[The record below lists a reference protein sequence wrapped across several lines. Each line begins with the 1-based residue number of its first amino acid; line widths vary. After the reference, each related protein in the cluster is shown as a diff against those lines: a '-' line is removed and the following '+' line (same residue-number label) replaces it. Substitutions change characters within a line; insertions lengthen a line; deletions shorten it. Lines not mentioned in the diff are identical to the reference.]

1 MSVISELVGR
11 LPSLRQKSV
20 PIAQTRSES
29 ADTIV
34 ELITAVPGSPAM
46 TSGTQGEALGGG
58 WTVPTATVRIFCNVL
73 VVKGLRENPPKPMD
87 RHAASRPRHE
97 RQVVCRPAP
106 AVNRLRRLIAAPTA
120 VAPSTALREA
130 TDRAAEHQ
138 ERAAGAQGNGGFK
151 P

>member
-20 PIAQTRSES
+20 PIALTRSES

-73 VVKGLRENPPKPMD
+73 VVKGLTRPPQKHKQNAEARED
-87 RHAASRPRHE
+87 RLE
-97 RQVVCRPAP
+97 
-106 AVNRLRRLIAAPTA
+106 
-120 VAPSTALREA
+120 
-130 TDRAAEHQ
+130 
-138 ERAAGAQGNGGFK
+138 
-151 P
+151 

>member
-29 ADTIV
+29 ANTIV
-34 ELITAVPGSPAM
+34 ELITAVPGSPAL

-73 VVKGLRENPPKPMD
+73 VVKGLMQATRFSRLFVYLTGD
-87 RHAASRPRHE
+87 RPNTKHILEKESLRIF
-97 RQVVCRPAP
+97 
-106 AVNRLRRLIAAPTA
+106 AVFARSDL
-120 VAPSTALREA
+120 S
-130 TDRAAEHQ
+130 
-138 ERAAGAQGNGGFK
+138 
-151 P
+151 

>member
-20 PIAQTRSES
+20 PIALTRSES

-73 VVKGLRENPPKPMD
+73 VVKGLTRGRGPHGGPWGPAVD
-87 RHAASRPRHE
+87 RAL
-97 RQVVCRPAP
+97 PAP
-106 AVNRLRRLIAAPTA
+106 
-120 VAPSTALREA
+120 
-130 TDRAAEHQ
+130 D
-138 ERAAGAQGNGGFK
+138 
-151 P
+151 

>member
-73 VVKGLRENPPKPMD
+73 VVKGLTPKRMAEI
-87 RHAASRPRHE
+87 RRVEASRADLHYGHR
-97 RQVVCRPAP
+97 RPS
-106 AVNRLRRLIAAPTA
+106 RMLKLTGRD
-120 VAPSTALREA
+120 E
-130 TDRAAEHQ
+130 
-138 ERAAGAQGNGGFK
+138 
-151 P
+151 

>member
-73 VVKGLRENPPKPMD
+73 VVKGLRGNNVITWDVAPY
-87 RHAASRPRHE
+87 
-97 RQVVCRPAP
+97 RQIS
-106 AVNRLRRLIAAPTA
+106 RLRT
-120 VAPSTALREA
+120 
-130 TDRAAEHQ
+130 
-138 ERAAGAQGNGGFK
+138 
-151 P
+151 

>member
-73 VVKGLRENPPKPMD
+73 VVKGLNFYHASSREVHRYVTYK
-87 RHAASRPRHE
+87 
-97 RQVVCRPAP
+97 
-106 AVNRLRRLIAAPTA
+106 
-120 VAPSTALREA
+120 AL
-130 TDRAAEHQ
+130 HM
-138 ERAAGAQGNGGFK
+138 
-151 P
+151 

>member
-73 VVKGLRENPPKPMD
+73 VVKGLTPYPP
-87 RHAASRPRHE
+87 RGLRLARPEAVGTVR
-97 RQVVCRPAP
+97 RP
-106 AVNRLRRLIAAPTA
+106 
-120 VAPSTALREA
+120 PSPSPVPPEGVR
-130 TDRAAEHQ
+130 
-138 ERAAGAQGNGGFK
+138 
-151 P
+151 

>member
-73 VVKGLRENPPKPMD
+73 VVKGLII
-87 RHAASRPRHE
+87 
-97 RQVVCRPAP
+97 V
-106 AVNRLRRLIAAPTA
+106 
-120 VAPSTALREA
+120 STHIIINIYSQYLSITFIINLYAKGQA
-130 TDRAAEHQ
+130 
-138 ERAAGAQGNGGFK
+138 FK
-151 P
+151 

>member
-58 WTVPTATVRIFCNVL
+58 WTVPTATGRIFCNVL
-73 VVKGLRENPPKPMD
+73 VVKGLR
-87 RHAASRPRHE
+87 
-97 RQVVCRPAP
+97 
-106 AVNRLRRLIAAPTA
+106 T
-120 VAPSTALREA
+120 
-130 TDRAAEHQ
+130 
-138 ERAAGAQGNGGFK
+138 AGADMCNVGATASPSGVSSEGIVFGGVGHTW
-151 P
+151 

>member
-20 PIAQTRSES
+20 PIALTRSES

-73 VVKGLRENPPKPMD
+73 VVKGLNKN
-87 RHAASRPRHE
+87 SRGSA
-97 RQVVCRPAP
+97 QLCRAGH
-106 AVNRLRRLIAAPTA
+106 VEPT
-120 VAPSTALREA
+120 SMSL
-130 TDRAAEHQ
+130 
-138 ERAAGAQGNGGFK
+138 
-151 P
+151 

>member
-73 VVKGLRENPPKPMD
+73 VVKGLRIGFRSP
-87 RHAASRPRHE
+87 
-97 RQVVCRPAP
+97 PAP
-106 AVNRLRRLIAAPTA
+106 ILN
-120 VAPSTALREA
+120 
-130 TDRAAEHQ
+130 TD
-138 ERAAGAQGNGGFK
+138 
-151 P
+151 

>member
-73 VVKGLRENPPKPMD
+73 VVKGLRFNNIFLE
-87 RHAASRPRHE
+87 
-97 RQVVCRPAP
+97 
-106 AVNRLRRLIAAPTA
+106 IAR
-120 VAPSTALREA
+120 SSLKIGA
-130 TDRAAEHQ
+130 TDELRD
-138 ERAAGAQGNGGFK
+138 
-151 P
+151 

>member
-73 VVKGLRENPPKPMD
+73 VVKGLMARTSTEQGRGGPNFL
-87 RHAASRPRHE
+87 
-97 RQVVCRPAP
+97 
-106 AVNRLRRLIAAPTA
+106 RLRRA
-120 VAPSTALREA
+120 
-130 TDRAAEHQ
+130 
-138 ERAAGAQGNGGFK
+138 
-151 P
+151 